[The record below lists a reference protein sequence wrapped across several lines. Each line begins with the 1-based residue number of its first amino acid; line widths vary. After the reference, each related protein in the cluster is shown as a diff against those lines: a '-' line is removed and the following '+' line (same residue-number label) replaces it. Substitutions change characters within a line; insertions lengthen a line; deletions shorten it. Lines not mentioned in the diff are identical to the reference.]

1 VSEPRP
7 LATSAPSAPRVTV
20 LWCDFGGVLTPPIA
34 EAIAAIVDASEV
46 SWPELRL
53 AADAVAGEL
62 GLRGLEPLELGRLTQ
77 AEWGARVTARL
88 PAGWTPAIELGDWGD
103 YWYRDRAA
111 NAELLHELKRIAG
124 TGVQVGL
131 LTNSVLEWEP
141 HRARMLAGFMPFTA
155 EVRSHELGLAKPD
168 PRIYVYADTV
178 LPPNGGRVVFIDDL
192 EANCEAAERHG
203 WVAQHHTDTQTT
215 LTRLRQ
221 LHDPLRQAQG
231 TRG

>member
-1 VSEPRP
+1 
-7 LATSAPSAPRVTV
+7 V

-53 AADAVAGEL
+53 AADAVAGEI

-103 YWYRDRAA
+103 YWYGDRAA
-111 NAELLHELKRIAG
+111 NAELLHELKRIAA

-131 LTNSVLEWEP
+131 LTNSVLEWQP

-168 PRIYVYADTV
+168 PASTSTPTPCFRRTV
-178 LPPNGGRVVFIDDL
+178 VESSSSTISRPTVRPPSGTVGSPSI
-192 EANCEAAERHG
+192 
-203 WVAQHHTDTQTT
+203 T
-215 LTRLRQ
+215 LTRRRRSPGFGNCTT
-221 LHDPLRQAQG
+221 PLRQAQG